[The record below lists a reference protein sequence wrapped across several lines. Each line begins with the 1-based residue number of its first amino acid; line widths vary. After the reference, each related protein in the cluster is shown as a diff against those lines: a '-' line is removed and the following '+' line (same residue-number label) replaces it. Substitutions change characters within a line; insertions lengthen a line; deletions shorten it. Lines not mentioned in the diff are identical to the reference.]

1 MSGVCKG
8 EFRNKFGWIQMDHY
22 VKVGRAEHRY
32 ISGGWCRY
40 LLVDFGGRGG
50 WNWVDIILGE

>member
-1 MSGVCKG
+1 MCKG

-40 LLVDFGGRGG
+40 LLVDFGGRG
-50 WNWVDIILGE
+50 WVELGRYYFR